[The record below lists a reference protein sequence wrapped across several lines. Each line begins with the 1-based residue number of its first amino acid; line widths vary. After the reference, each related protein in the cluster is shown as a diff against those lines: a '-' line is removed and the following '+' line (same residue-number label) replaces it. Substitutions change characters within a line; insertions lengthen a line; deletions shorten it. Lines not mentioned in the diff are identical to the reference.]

1 MHNSLSPESGIRVS
15 WDRSKWELFFFFS
28 VVNVRLFFIFLAERG
43 SEDIDILPNG
53 LAFISS
59 VSARAPSLRRGYLQ
73 RAEVKPA
80 AWASLLPTWLAPW
93 DQPGLESASPPFPSA

>member
-1 MHNSLSPESGIRVS
+1 MFC
-15 WDRSKWELFFFFS
+15 FFFQRRMF
-28 VVNVRLFFIFLAERG
+28 RLFYLFLAERG

-59 VSARAPSLRRGYLQ
+59 VSARAPSLHRGCLQ

-80 AWASLLPTWLAPW
+80 AWAPLLPAWLAPW
-93 DQPGLESASPPFPSA
+93 DQPGLELASPPFPSA